1 LLHPS
6 FLLFG
11 VWLRRRKKAQLA
23 QFGTEAVRRDRYEWK
38 SLVDGVARPRVV
50 QYRHSMIPVDQRP
63 SRGRNREKR
72 VLSHL
77 PLVRSIASRLRRRVP
92 HVEMDDL
99 VSAGT
104 IGLIEAADRYDAA
117 HGVRFASFAYGRV
130 EGAIIDEIRRV
141 TPPKPAPAQA
151 ESSAPLSLE
160 APIVE
165 EQDLTLI
172 DLTVNP
178 LSPEPDTCAE
188 LGELLE
194 AFESLPRR
202 EREML
207 GLHTRGHTV
216 AEIAGLY
223 GCSESRAS
231 QLLAQARF
239 RLEERTAA

>member
-1 LLHPS
+1 
-6 FLLFG
+6 
-11 VWLRRRKKAQLA
+11 
-23 QFGTEAVRRDRYEWK
+23 
-38 SLVDGVARPRVV
+38 
-50 QYRHSMIPVDQRP
+50 MIPADQRP
-63 SRGRNREKR
+63 HSQRNREKR
-72 VLSHL
+72 VLPHL
-77 PLVRSIASRLRRRVP
+77 PLVRSIASRLQRRVP

-130 EGAIIDEIRRV
+130 EGAMIDEIRRE
-141 TPPKPAPAQA
+141 TAPKLRPAQV
-151 ESSAPLSLE
+151 SPSAPLSLE

-165 EQDLTLI
+165 EQGLALI
-172 DLTVNP
+172 DVTVDP

-194 AFESLPRR
+194 AIESLPRR

-207 GLHTRGHTV
+207 GLHTSGHTV
-216 AEIAGLY
+216 AEIAGIY

-239 RLEERTAA
+239 RLEERTTA